1 MVVCHPVIPTSTTGP
16 SGRRVMA
23 PDEHI
28 GATVAVIIIDRDRT
42 GPCEE
47 PFRRR
52 LSSVPAVRE
61 HVSRHTR
68 PSPWK

>member
-1 MVVCHPVIPTSTTGP
+1 MVVCHQVIPTSTTGP

-23 PDEHI
+23 LDEHI
-28 GATVAVIIIDRDRT
+28 GATIAAITTDRDRT

-52 LSSVPAVRE
+52 LSSVAAVRE
-61 HVSRHTR
+61 HVSRHSR
-68 PSPWK
+68 PSKWK